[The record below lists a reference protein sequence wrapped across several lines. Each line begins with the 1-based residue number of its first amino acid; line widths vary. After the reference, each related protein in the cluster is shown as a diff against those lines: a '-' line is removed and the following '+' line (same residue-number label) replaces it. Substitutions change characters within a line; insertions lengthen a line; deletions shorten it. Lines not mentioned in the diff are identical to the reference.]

1 MSIVCKTLVLVE
13 KPETLKIVTA
23 AFPRPKYELEFI
35 GNLGEAMP
43 FVNHIDLFVVD
54 SKFLEDKRVAAI
66 RHHLPTVIIEPE
78 FVNVPRTVSLACG
91 VESDTI
97 KESEK
102 IRIAAERL
110 LRKSYFNWIIDAL
123 EYTS

>member
-1 MSIVCKTLVLVE
+1 MSIVCKTLVLVG
-13 KPETLKIVTA
+13 KPETMRIVTA
-23 AFPRPKYELEFI
+23 AFPQPKYELEFI
-35 GNLGEAMP
+35 GSLSEAMP
-43 FVNHIDLFVVD
+43 LANHVDLFVVD
-54 SKFLEDKRVAAI
+54 SKFLEDKRIVAI
-66 RHHLPTVIIEPE
+66 RNHLPTVIIEPE

-102 IRIAAERL
+102 IRIAAEKL
-110 LRKSYFNWIIDAL
+110 LRKSYFNWIVDAL